1 MANISE
7 NDICINFGF
16 INDCRKCDN
25 MCDFKC
31 ENYESKNTRKVELGK
46 LYNSKIIVK
55 TESGMGFT
63 SKLLTIKAIE
73 GSNIENMII
82 LDPKSEID

>member
-16 INDCRKCDN
+16 INDCKKCDN

-31 ENYESKNTRKVELGK
+31 ENYESKNTRQVELGE
-46 LYNSKIIVK
+46 LY
-55 TESGMGFT
+55 
-63 SKLLTIKAIE
+63 
-73 GSNIENMII
+73 
-82 LDPKSEID
+82 KSINA